1 MVWLHM
7 DASDDGHRGDVRRQG
22 QDAVSLDRRKNR
34 GYREYWSTPS
44 GRRTV
49 TVGGSIS
56 LFLRIPG

>member
-34 GYREYWSTPS
+34 GYREY
-44 GRRTV
+44 
-49 TVGGSIS
+49 
-56 LFLRIPG
+56 